1 MVDAPPP
8 MFPGVAVKVWP
19 TVGVPLIE
27 ADAIV
32 GAETAIGPDAED
44 VALFGPPDELLT
56 EIVTLMYLSTSLAV
70 NVYVDELAP
79 AILA

>member
-1 MVDAPPP
+1 

-44 VALFGPPDELLT
+44 VALFGPPAALLT
-56 EIVTLMYLSTSLAV
+56 EIVTFTYLPTSFAV
-70 NVYVDELAP
+70 SVYVEDVAP
-79 AILA
+79 AMFE